1 MKILVT
7 GAGGFIASNLALK
20 LAESGTGV
28 RALYRSKI
36 SAGLHHP
43 NIELIQGDILDAAVL
58 EKAAGGCEKIF
69 HVAALAN
76 NWAKNS
82 RQFYD
87 VNVAGTENVLRAG
100 KKTGVKK
107 IVVTSTAGTIGPSP
121 DGNPVTEKQSSTL
134 FGHYEKSKKKSEDKA
149 LEFVE
154 KGMDI
159 VIVNPTRVF
168 GPGELSKSNAVT
180 KIIHKYIEKKWKFI
194 PGNGENIGNYAFVE
208 DVVNG
213 HRLAM
218 EKGKAGERYL
228 LGGHNA
234 SFNEFINIV
243 SEVSG
248 IKNKLATVPLG
259 LIGIFGLA
267 EDIAAGIFGREPQIT
282 YAWVK
287 KYKANWTTSTEKAEK
302 ELGYTVTPLKE
313 AVKKTIKWLK
323 DNSDKKEKIFQ

>member
-7 GAGGFIASNLALK
+7 GTGGFIASNLALK
-20 LAESGTGV
+20 LAESGNEV

-36 SAGLHHP
+36 NAGLHHP
-43 NIELIQGDILDAAVL
+43 CIELVKGDILDKTILA
-58 EKAAGGCEKIF
+58 KAAEGCEKIF

-76 NWAKNS
+76 NWAKNAQ
-82 RQFYD
+82 QFYD
-87 VNVAGTENVLRAG
+87 VNVAGTENVIRAG
-100 KKTGVKK
+100 KLSGVKK
-107 IVVTSTAGTIGPSP
+107 IVVTSTAGTVGPSP

-134 FGHYEKSKKKSEDKA
+134 FGHYEKSKKESEDKVF
-149 LEFVE
+149 EFVE

-213 HRLAM
+213 HILAM
-218 EKGKAGERYL
+218 EKGKPGERYL
-228 LGGHNA
+228 LGGHNV

-248 IKNKLATVPLG
+248 IKNKLAPIPLG
-259 LIGIFGLA
+259 FIGIIGLA
-267 EDIAAGIFGREPQIT
+267 EDMAALIFGREPQIT

-287 KYKANWTTSTEKAEK
+287 KYKANWTTSVEKAEK
-302 ELGYTVTPLKE
+302 ELGYTITPLKE
-313 AVKKTIKWLK
+313 AVQKTIKWLK
-323 DNSDKKEKIFQ
+323 EKAR